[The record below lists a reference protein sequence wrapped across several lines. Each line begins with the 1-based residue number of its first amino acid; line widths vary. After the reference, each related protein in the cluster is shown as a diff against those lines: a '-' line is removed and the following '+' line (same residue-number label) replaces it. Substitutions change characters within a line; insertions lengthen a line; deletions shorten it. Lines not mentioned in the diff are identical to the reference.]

1 MSKSN
6 ENVNFKLR
14 QMSMKDEMCKDFVTY
29 ANETNLHRAFAYLAP
44 GFKPIAGHALWAMW
58 VNGRRSNKPYT
69 KSAKVEGEVM
79 SYSPHGGSYGSLARM
94 AADYIYHIPYIDGHG
109 SFGSAIGGPTPG
121 ASRYTE
127 MRLSEFAEDVLFYNT
142 KLLDMG
148 LNYLE
153 EEEEPILN
161 TWTALLPLLFI
172 TNTEGMGYI
181 TDTLSI
187 GADGIRYVYYRT
199 ISNNNHKSVWSSA
212 EKVMIDKTPNSGS
225 ITSSSSTD
233 TTITAVYNE
242 PTSLSGIQSSTCYY
256 GTTNNPTSAGTVSGN
271 NCVFSGLSPQTTY
284 YFKKC
289 VTNNANATSC
299 TTVSSIATQI
309 KRVTSWTRCSSEGW
323 DNNSYCNL
331 PAGRYNVR
339 FGANGRFIVKY
350 NITGRI
356 QCNSGAFGSDPI
368 EGTRKY
374 CEYISS

>member
-79 SYSPHGGSYGSLARM
+79 SYSAHGGSYGSLARM

-121 ASRYTE
+121 AARYTE

-161 TWTALLPLLFI
+161 TWTALLP
-172 TNTEGMGYI
+172 
-181 TDTLSI
+181 
-187 GADGIRYVYYRT
+187 
-199 ISNNNHKSVWSSA
+199 
-212 EKVMIDKTPNSGS
+212 
-225 ITSSSSTD
+225 
-233 TTITAVYNE
+233 
-242 PTSLSGIQSSTCYY
+242 
-256 GTTNNPTSAGTVSGN
+256 
-271 NCVFSGLSPQTTY
+271 
-284 YFKKC
+284 
-289 VTNNANATSC
+289 
-299 TTVSSIATQI
+299 
-309 KRVTSWTRCSSEGW
+309 
-323 DNNSYCNL
+323 
-331 PAGRYNVR
+331 
-339 FGANGRFIVKY
+339 
-350 NITGRI
+350 
-356 QCNSGAFGSDPI
+356 
-368 EGTRKY
+368 
-374 CEYISS
+374 